1 MKHCARR
8 EVHFRKSISGF
19 NMGDLIKLVDNAPAD
34 PLTEDEL
41 ALRFSARHA
50 RDLRYV
56 ALKAQWLKWDGGRWL
71 PEATLL
77 AFDLARESC
86 RTDAREYGNGKPP
99 AGVTSAKTVAAV
111 ERLAKADRR
120 QAATLE
126 QWDADD
132 WVTNTEMATV
142 NLRTGIGRPP
152 NPADYITKKTACYAP
167 PPGTPHPIWSAFL
180 TRITAGD
187 IELQSFL
194 QRYIGYCCTG
204 VTTEHKFVF
213 AYGTGANGKSTFVN
227 TIREIF
233 GDYATVADVGT
244 FIASN
249 TERHPT
255 DVAKLHG
262 YRLVVAQ
269 ETEKGRRWDEAKIKT
284 MTGGDKMTACFMRQD
299 FFDFIPKFKLFV
311 TGNHKPQLS
320 NVDEAMRRRL
330 LLVPFTV
337 QIPVEERDPQ
347 LPEKLKAEW
356 PAILRWCLDGCLEWQ
371 RIGLAPPQI
380 VTDAT
385 EAYFDDQDLIKQWLD
400 ECTQEAPSTVFTGTP
415 TLFSSWKNWCDERG
429 MSTGTARALSDALS
443 DRGLMHKRTKRGRG
457 FAGIELRSTKGGDAW

>member
-1 MKHCARR
+1 
-8 EVHFRKSISGF
+8 
-19 NMGDLIKLVDNAPAD
+19 
-34 PLTEDEL
+34 
-41 ALRFSARHA
+41 
-50 RDLRYV
+50 
-56 ALKAQWLKWDGGRWL
+56 
-71 PEATLL
+71 
-77 AFDLARESC
+77 
-86 RTDAREYGNGKPP
+86 
-99 AGVTSAKTVAAV
+99 
-111 ERLAKADRR
+111 
-120 QAATLE
+120 
-126 QWDADD
+126 
-132 WVTNTEMATV
+132 
-142 NLRTGIGRPP
+142 
-152 NPADYITKKTACYAP
+152 
-167 PPGTPHPIWSAFL
+167 
-180 TRITAGD
+180 
-187 IELQSFL
+187 
-194 QRYIGYCCTG
+194 
-204 VTTEHKFVF
+204 
-213 AYGTGANGKSTFVN
+213 
-227 TIREIF
+227 
-233 GDYATVADVGT
+233 
-244 FIASN
+244 
-249 TERHPT
+249 
-255 DVAKLHG
+255 
-262 YRLVVAQ
+262 
-269 ETEKGRRWDEAKIKT
+269 
-284 MTGGDKMTACFMRQD
+284 MTACFMRQD

-320 NVDEAMRRRL
+320 NVDEAMRRRR